1 MKALKSIYQK
11 KGCPVRCL
19 INSLISGLFILLLLS
34 ACSGPKPHVA
44 DKPSSQRFRN
54 VTRFLPQENLF
65 VTQAGFLRGNQDALS
80 DLVVLNQIKNELYI
94 LLNRGKGFFKKNAG
108 KWIQENKERI
118 NFFVSADLDRDGGD
132 DLILILG
139 DRRNLKT
146 RILFNN
152 KKGYFYP
159 KKDRGN
165 HSLYSG
171 IEKVIPIDIDGDGD
185 KDLFYFGSNV
195 KKSNKNSYQ
204 TMIWINKGDGRLE
217 NLTALLMPKLPTGI
231 RDASFADYDNDGVVD
246 MFLVYEKGQNR
257 ILLNNGLG
265 KFSDHTSSRL
275 PRILDDSM
283 HADWAAFDQDGDNDL
298 LVVNRSIQKIFR
310 GYPEET
316 SYFLENMG
324 GGNFK
329 KRSHKIL
336 PRLPSIKAYLL
347 DGNGDTRPDAL
358 ILTTR
363 GVYYF
368 QGRRGKWKF
377 SDETEKRLPRFRQ
390 FNQMTFGN
398 INKDQFLD
406 LFGWSKNSSRLWLN
420 RFN

>member
-1 MKALKSIYQK
+1 M
-11 KGCPVRCL
+11 
-19 INSLISGLFILLLLS
+19 FILLLLS

-54 VTRFLPQENLF
+54 VTRFLPPENLF

-94 LLNRGKGFFKKNAG
+94 LLNRGKGFFKKNVG

-159 KKDRGN
+159 KKNRGN

-185 KDLFYFGSNV
+185 KDLFYFGSNI

-231 RDASFADYDNDGVVD
+231 RAVSYTH
-246 MFLVYEKGQNR
+246 LTLPTKR
-257 ILLNNGLG
+257 I
-265 KFSDHTSSRL
+265 
-275 PRILDDSM
+275 
-283 HADWAAFDQDGDNDL
+283 
-298 LVVNRSIQKIFR
+298 V
-310 GYPEET
+310 
-316 SYFLENMG
+316 
-324 GGNFK
+324 
-329 KRSHKIL
+329 
-336 PRLPSIKAYLL
+336 
-347 DGNGDTRPDAL
+347 
-358 ILTTR
+358 
-363 GVYYF
+363 
-368 QGRRGKWKF
+368 
-377 SDETEKRLPRFRQ
+377 
-390 FNQMTFGN
+390 
-398 INKDQFLD
+398 
-406 LFGWSKNSSRLWLN
+406 
-420 RFN
+420 